1 MHLQCKKKVSDI
13 PVPPRESFVSDI
25 PAGDGNVANLFYSV
39 TVTPEKLIARFVVMF
54 PQVPETESTW
64 LISERLEAATSV
76 VGLSLSM
83 KSAKNKKIH
92 IKSRRCP

>member
-1 MHLQCKKKVSDI
+1 
-13 PVPPRESFVSDI
+13 
-25 PAGDGNVANLFYSV
+25 
-39 TVTPEKLIARFVVMF
+39 MF

-64 LISERLEAATSV
+64 LISEKLTARFVAMFPQVPETESTRLISERLEAATSV
-76 VGLSLSM
+76 VGLKLSM